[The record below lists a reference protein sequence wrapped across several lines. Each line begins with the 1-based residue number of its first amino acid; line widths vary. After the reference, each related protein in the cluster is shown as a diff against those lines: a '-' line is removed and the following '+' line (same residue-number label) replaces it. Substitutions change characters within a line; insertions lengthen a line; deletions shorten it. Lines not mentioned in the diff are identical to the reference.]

1 MERTF
6 RDIIYPTIKNK
17 FDELT
22 LKYDDEDR
30 HIILFEDDEG
40 NNQIGY
46 NRASGFIVIK
56 MNYFMLQYF
65 GVNFYTYDEDLNDIF
80 IGLIRDSLGKEYHGL
95 EVNHNNIDY
104 V

>member
-6 RDIIYPTIKNK
+6 RDTIYPTIKKK

-22 LKYDDEDR
+22 LNYYEYSDT
-30 HIILFEDDEG
+30 FFFGDDEG
-40 NNQIGY
+40 NNKIAYRRDKGY
-46 NRASGFIVIK
+46 IVIK

-65 GVNFYTYDEDLNDIF
+65 GVDFYTYDEDLNDIF